1 MTIGG
6 APAPPCFCAQIPRLV
21 TDLKRSL
28 RLMDGLAMV
37 VGIMV
42 GSGIFRTPG
51 LVASQLG
58 RPWLTLVAWLLG
70 GVASAWGVLAMPAT
84 VLTAMAFAAPLTAFA
99 ATQSTDLSFP
109 MIIRLIVIIAVVVW
123 LLRVFGLMPWLNNL
137 FHTTTAPPPR

>member
-1 MTIGG
+1 MLRPYVFMPASLGPSV
-6 APAPPCFCAQIPRLV
+6 PAPLRVCVQIPRLV

-51 LVASQLG
+51 LVAAQLG

-70 GVASAWGVLAMPAT
+70 GARALLGEREPRATELGSGELTSVL
-84 VLTAMAFAAPLTAFA
+84 
-99 ATQSTDLSFP
+99 QS
-109 MIIRLIVIIAVVVW
+109 
-123 LLRVFGLMPWLNNL
+123 
-137 FHTTTAPPPR
+137 